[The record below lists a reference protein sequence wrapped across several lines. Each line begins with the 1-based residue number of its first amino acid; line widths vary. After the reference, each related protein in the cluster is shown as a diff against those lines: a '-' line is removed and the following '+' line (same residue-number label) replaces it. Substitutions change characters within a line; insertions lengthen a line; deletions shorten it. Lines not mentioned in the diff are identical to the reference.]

1 MWKFLDEIPF
11 FEYSNIN
18 SSDFEI
24 KTHNHEHWAAKNSI
38 QTQNNRFLSYFFCG
52 DLKVTNG
59 FRLDDQTKN
68 RRFNKW
74 IFEIWKKKS
83 IPSFYLM
90 INRHE
95 GYKFKDNKK
104 IYLGIVRRNL
114 NNDESSKQ
122 KKTFIWIDVITIPR
136 RDIRL
141 RFFFTYLWRA
151 GNFPNYLSTK
161 YFVWKFQQKKGLK
174 ILFGL
179 LRSNGFSNQEYA
191 DWNELKFI

>member
-1 MWKFLDEIPF
+1 MWKILDEIPF

-18 SSDFEI
+18 SDFEI

-104 IYLGIVRRNL
+104 
-114 NNDESSKQ
+114 
-122 KKTFIWIDVITIPR
+122 T
-136 RDIRL
+136 
-141 RFFFTYLWRA
+141 
-151 GNFPNYLSTK
+151 
-161 YFVWKFQQKKGLK
+161 
-174 ILFGL
+174 
-179 LRSNGFSNQEYA
+179 
-191 DWNELKFI
+191 

>member
-1 MWKFLDEIPF
+1 MDFVLMIKQKIVVLINGYLKFE
-11 FEYSNIN
+11 E
-18 SSDFEI
+18 E
-24 KTHNHEHWAAKNSI
+24 
-38 QTQNNRFLSYFFCG
+38 
-52 DLKVTNG
+52 
-59 FRLDDQTKN
+59 
-68 RRFNKW
+68 
-74 IFEIWKKKS
+74 KS

-114 NNDESSKQ
+114 NNDEVN
-122 KKTFIWIDVITIPR
+122 KKNFYLNR
-136 RDIRL
+136 RDHNSKKGYSASL
-141 RFFFTYLWRA
+141 FFTYLWRA